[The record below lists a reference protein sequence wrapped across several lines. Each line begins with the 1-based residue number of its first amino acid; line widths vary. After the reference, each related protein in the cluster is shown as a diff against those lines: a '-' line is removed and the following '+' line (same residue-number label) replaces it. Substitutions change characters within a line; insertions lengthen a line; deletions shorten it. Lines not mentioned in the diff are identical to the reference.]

1 MKAAKLLLAALLCLA
16 VFPVSAEFVQLQTIS
31 ITTTSGGADTEYTG
45 VVTGCVAQVR
55 YVPHA
60 TTPLDTGADLDI
72 TLETS
77 GVVVANHD
85 DIGTSAFTRVYL
97 QATHGADGSA
107 SLYAAAGEPV
117 EVPVCVA
124 NDRLKVIIGS
134 GGDTKSG
141 TFYIWIK

>member
-1 MKAAKLLLAALLCLA
+1 MKTGKLLLTALLCLA
-16 VFPVSAEFVQLQTIS
+16 AYAASAEFVQLQTIS
-31 ITTTSGGADTEYTG
+31 ITTTSGGADTEYSS

-55 YVPHA
+55 YVPDGTA
-60 TTPLDTGADLDI
+60 PLDTGADLDI

-77 GVVVANHD
+77 GVIVANHD

-97 QATHGADGSA
+97 QATHDVDGSA

-117 EVPVCVA
+117 EAPVCVA

>member
-1 MKAAKLLLAALLCLA
+1 MKAAKLLLAALLCLVA
-16 VFPVSAEFVQLQTIS
+16 FAASAEYVQLQTIS
-31 ITTTSGGADTEYTG
+31 ITTTSGGADTEYTA

-85 DIGTSAFTRVYL
+85 DIGTSAFTSVYL

-117 EVPVCVA
+117 EAPVCVA